1 MDECSKLPLEG
12 VKVLDLS
19 RVLAGPYA
27 TMVLGDLGADVIK
40 VEHPE
45 RGDDTRHWGPPFA
58 GEGEARESAYFLA
71 VNRNKRSI
79 GVDLKDPEGLER
91 IKELAAEADV
101 VIENWRRGA
110 LEKFGLDYEAL
121 REANP
126 GLIYCSIT
134 GFGPGPDEERPGY
147 DFLVQARGGVMGITG
162 QPGGEPT
169 KVGVAISDIVCG
181 LFASN
186 AILAALHRRAA
197 TGEGARIEV
206 PLFESTLGWLA
217 NRGQEYL
224 ISGKDTGL
232 IGNAHPSI
240 VPYQTFDASDKPIV
254 VAVGNNTQFAGLC
267 KAVGRPELA
276 EDERFA
282 TNPDRVANREA
293 LIPESPTRVQQ
304 AARGRVGRGDPG
316 RGHPVRTR
324 QHARRRVRRRARPR
338 ARAYSRI
345 SIIPRPAC
353 SRCSPRRYS
362 STANASLSAVLH
374 QPSAS
379 TRTKRTTIGASSFEP
394 RPERFANRPCTCGPR
409 HQGFRG
415 AIRWPRTRSLA

>member
-1 MDECSKLPLEG
+1 MELPLAG

-79 GVDLKDPEGLER
+79 GVDLKVPEGLER
-91 IKELAAEADV
+91 VEKLAAGADV

-110 LEKFGLDYEAL
+110 LEKLGLGYEAL
-121 REANP
+121 RATNP
-126 GLIYCSIT
+126 GLVYCSIT
-134 GFGPGPDEERPGY
+134 GFGSGPDEERPGY

-186 AILAALHRRAA
+186 AILAALHRRDA
-197 TGEGARIEV
+197 TGEGSRIEV

-224 ISGKDTGL
+224 VSGEDKGL

-240 VPYQTFDASDKPIV
+240 VPYQTFDASDRPLV
-254 VAVGNNTQFAGLC
+254 VAVGNNSQFAELC

-293 LIPESPTRVQQ
+293 LISELQEEF
-304 AARGRVGRGDPG
+304 GK
-316 RGHPVRTR
+316 
-324 QHARRRVRRRARPR
+324 
-338 ARAYSRI
+338 
-345 SIIPRPAC
+345 RPADEWAEEIRAAGVP
-353 SRCSPRRYS
+353 SGPVNTLADVFADDHVRGSGMLQDIVHASAGPLKMLASPILIDTERLPIRRPPP
-362 STANASLSAVLH
+362 TLGQHTDETVDW
-374 QPSAS
+374 
-379 TRTKRTTIGASSFEP
+379 T
-394 RPERFANRPCTCGPR
+394 
-409 HQGFRG
+409 
-415 AIRWPRTRSLA
+415 

>member
-1 MDECSKLPLEG
+1 MENGPKLPLEG

-27 TMVLGDLGADVIK
+27 TMVLGDLGADVLK

-58 GEGEARESAYFLA
+58 GGESAYFLSI
-71 VNRNKRSI
+71 NRNKRSI
-79 GVDLKDPEGLER
+79 GIDLKDQKGLER
-91 IKELAAEADV
+91 VEKLAATADV

-110 LEKFGLDYEAL
+110 LEKLGLGYEKL
-121 REANP
+121 KRVNP
-126 GLIYCSIT
+126 DLVYCSIT
-134 GFGPGPDEERPGY
+134 GFGPGPEEDRPGY

-169 KVGVAISDIVCG
+169 KVGVAIADIVCG

-186 AILAALHRRAA
+186 AILAALHRRNV

-224 ISGKDTGL
+224 TSGKDTGL

-240 VPYQTFDASDKPIV
+240 VPYQTFDAADRPLV
-254 VAVGNNTQFAGLC
+254 VAVGNNTQFANLC
-267 KAVGRPELA
+267 EVIGRPELA

-293 LIPESPTRVQQ
+293 LIPELQREFGGRSANEWADELR
-304 AARGRVGRGDPG
+304 AAGVPSG
-316 RGHPVRTR
+316 PVNTLADVMADEHLLGSGML
-324 QHARRRVRRRARPR
+324 QDLDH
-338 ARAYSRI
+338 
-345 SIIPRPAC
+345 
-353 SRCSPRRYS
+353 
-362 STANASLSAVLH
+362 
-374 QPSAS
+374 PSA
-379 TRTKRTTIGASSFEP
+379 GHLEMLASPVLVDGERLP
-394 RPERFANRPCTCGPR
+394 IRRPPPTLGQHTERANDDWG
-409 HQGFRG
+409 
-415 AIRWPRTRSLA
+415 

>member
-1 MDECSKLPLEG
+1 VLPLEG

-27 TMVLGDLGADVIK
+27 TMVLGDLGASVIK

-58 GEGEARESAYFLA
+58 GKGEDRESAYFLA

-79 GVDLKDPEGLER
+79 GVDLKDQEGLER
-91 IKELAAEADV
+91 VKRLAAGADV

-110 LEKFGLDYEAL
+110 LEKLGLGYEAL
-121 REANP
+121 SEANP
-126 GLIYCSIT
+126 GLVYCSIT

-181 LFASN
+181 MFASN

-224 ISGKDTGL
+224 ISGEDTGF

-240 VPYQTFDASDKPIV
+240 VPYQTFDASDKPLV
-254 VAVGNNTQFAGLC
+254 VAVGNNTQFAELC
-267 KAVGRPELA
+267 KVVGRPELA
-276 EDERFA
+276 EDERYA

-293 LIPESPTRVQQ
+293 LIPELQEEFRK
-304 AARGRVGRGDPG
+304 
-316 RGHPVRTR
+316 
-324 QHARRRVRRRARPR
+324 
-338 ARAYSRI
+338 
-345 SIIPRPAC
+345 RPADAWVQEIRAAGIP
-353 SRCSPRRYS
+353 SGPVNTLADVFADDHVKGSGI
-362 STANASLSAVLH
+362 LQDLKH
-374 QPSAS
+374 PSAGS
-379 TRTKRTTIGASSFEP
+379 LKMVASPILVDGERLP
-394 RPERFANRPCTCGPR
+394 IHRPPPTLGQHTGETED
-409 HQGFRG
+409 
-415 AIRWPRTRSLA
+415 WT

>member
-1 MDECSKLPLEG
+1 MGDGSQLPLEG

-19 RVLAGPYA
+19 RVLAGPFA

-58 GEGEARESAYFLA
+58 AYYLA

-91 IKELAAEADV
+91 VRDLAAGADV

-110 LEKFGLDYEAL
+110 LEKLGLGYEDL
-121 REANP
+121 GETNP
-126 GLIYCSIT
+126 GLVYCSIT

-169 KVGVAISDIVCG
+169 KVGVAISDIMCG

-186 AILAALHRRAA
+186 AILAALHRRAE

-224 ISGKDTGL
+224 ISGEDKGL
-232 IGNAHPSI
+232 IGNVHPSI
-240 VPYQTFDASDKPIV
+240 VPYQTFDASDKPLV
-254 VAVGNNTQFAGLC
+254 VAVGNNAQFAALC
-267 KAVGRPELA
+267 KVVGRPELA
-276 EDERFA
+276 EDERYA

-293 LIPESPTRVQQ
+293 LVEELQQ
-304 AARGRVGRGDPG
+304 EFRKRSAQEWAGEIRAAGVPSGPVNTLADVFADEHVRGSGILQDVD
-316 RGHPVRTR
+316 H
-324 QHARRRVRRRARPR
+324 
-338 ARAYSRI
+338 
-345 SIIPRPAC
+345 
-353 SRCSPRRYS
+353 
-362 STANASLSAVLH
+362 
-374 QPSAS
+374 PSAGPL
-379 TRTKRTTIGASSFEP
+379 KMLASPILIDGERLP
-394 RPERFANRPCTCGPR
+394 IRRPPPALGQHTDEA
-409 HQGFRG
+409 HD
-415 AIRWPRTRSLA
+415 WS

>member
-1 MDECSKLPLEG
+1 MDDGPKLPLAG

-58 GEGEARESAYFLA
+58 GEGRESAYFLA

-79 GVDLKDPEGLER
+79 GVDLKAPEGLER
-91 IKELAAEADV
+91 VKKLAAGADI

-110 LEKFGLDYEAL
+110 LEKLGLGYEAL
-121 REANP
+121 SETKP
-126 GLIYCSIT
+126 DLIYCSIT

-186 AILAALHRRAA
+186 AILAALHLRAE

-224 ISGKDTGL
+224 VSGEDKGL

-240 VPYQTFDASDKPIV
+240 VPYQTFDASDKPLV
-254 VAVGNNTQFAGLC
+254 VAVGNNSQFGELC

-293 LIPESPTRVQQ
+293 LISELQEEFRKQPADEWAEEIRAAGVPSGPVNTLADVFADDHVRGSGILQDIVHASAGPLKMLASPILIDTERLPI
-304 AARGRVGRGDPG
+304 RRPPPTLG
-316 RGHPVRTR
+316 
-324 QHARRRVRRRARPR
+324 QH
-338 ARAYSRI
+338 
-345 SIIPRPAC
+345 
-353 SRCSPRRYS
+353 
-362 STANASLSAVLH
+362 TDE
-374 QPSAS
+374 
-379 TRTKRTTIGASSFEP
+379 TFD
-394 RPERFANRPCTCGPR
+394 
-409 HQGFRG
+409 
-415 AIRWPRTRSLA
+415 WM